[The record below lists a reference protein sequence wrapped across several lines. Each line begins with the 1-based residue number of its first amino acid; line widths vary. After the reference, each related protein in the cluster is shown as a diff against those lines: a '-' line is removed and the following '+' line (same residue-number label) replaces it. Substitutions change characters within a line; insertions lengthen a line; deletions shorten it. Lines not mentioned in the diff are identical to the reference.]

1 MIVVVDAS
9 SAVKWYFEE
18 EYSDDATRLLH
29 PAHTLLAPDLLIAE
43 FANVA
48 WKYVRRGD
56 ATAVEARD
64 ALTALLSVRLE
75 LHASTTVMPAA
86 FDIACETGR
95 TAYDS
100 IYLALARLQGCQLVT
115 ADRRFY
121 NAMQATPYAATMLW
135 VEDVS

>member
-1 MIVVVDAS
+1 MIAAVDAS
-9 SAVKWYFEE
+9 VAVKWYFRE
-18 EYSDDATRLLH
+18 EYREAALRLLGPQH
-29 PAHTLLAPDLLIAE
+29 SLLAPDLLIAE

-48 WKYVRRGD
+48 WTYVHRGN
-56 ATAVEARD
+56 ATVAEARL
-64 ALTALLSVRLE
+64 ALNRLLIVPLTFHTARS
-75 LHASTTVMPAA
+75 VMPAA

-100 IYLALARLQGCQLVT
+100 IYLALARVQGVQLVT

-121 NAMQATPYAATMLW
+121 NAMQGTPYEKTMLW

>member
-1 MIVVVDAS
+1 MIIGVDAS
-9 SAVKWYFEE
+9 VAVKWYFREIYRE
-18 EYSDDATRLLH
+18 AALRLLDDRYE
-29 PAHTLLAPDLLIAE
+29 LLAPDLLIAE

-56 ATAVEARD
+56 ATAAEARA
-64 ALTALLSVRLE
+64 ALNELLSVPLKV
-75 LHASTTVMPAA
+75 HTATAVMPAA

-100 IYLALARLQGCQLVT
+100 IYLTLAQIQGCQLVT

-121 NAMQATPYAATMLW
+121 DAMQGTTYAGTMLW
-135 VEDVS
+135 VEDVR

>member
-1 MIVVVDAS
+1 MIAAVDAS
-9 SAVKWYFEE
+9 TAVKWYFEE
-18 EYSDDATRLLH
+18 EYSDAASRLLS

-56 ATAVEARD
+56 ATVAHAREA
-64 ALTALLSVRLE
+64 LNALLRVRLH
-75 LHASTTVMPAA
+75 LHSSATVMPAA

-100 IYLALARLQGCQLVT
+100 IYLALARAQGCQLVT
-115 ADRRFY
+115 ADRRFF
-121 NAMQATPYAATMLW
+121 NAMQDTPYEQTMLW
-135 VEDVS
+135 VEDVI